1 MNTVLCSDLGL
12 VGSPRPIDG
21 YREIVGH
28 LLDLQFTEAE
38 IKRLTGGHAAELL
51 GSGGGRLIESP
62 RNRWG
67 SPLAPL
73 RALSERGSGAM
84 AALR

>member
-1 MNTVLCSDLGL
+1 MAIRVSCLVPIRRRSGSMLLVIDVAGVENTVLCSDLGL
-12 VGSPRPIDG
+12 TGSPRPIDG

-51 GSGGGRLIESP
+51 GLE
-62 RNRWG
+62 
-67 SPLAPL
+67 A
-73 RALSERGSGAM
+73 
-84 AALR
+84 

>member
-21 YREIVGH
+21 YRKIVGH

-51 GSGGGRLIESP
+51 GLET
-62 RNRWG
+62 
-67 SPLAPL
+67 
-73 RALSERGSGAM
+73 
-84 AALR
+84 AA